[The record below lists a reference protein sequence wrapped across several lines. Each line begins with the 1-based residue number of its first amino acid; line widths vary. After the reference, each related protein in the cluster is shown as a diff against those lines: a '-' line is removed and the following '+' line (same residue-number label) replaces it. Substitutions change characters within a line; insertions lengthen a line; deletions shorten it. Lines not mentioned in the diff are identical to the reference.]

1 MSQTLGGN
9 QFYDFFF
16 VKSNVNLN
24 INLVSL
30 VWLNNEPNFARE
42 TNKCMIFFA
51 MYMHTLC
58 CAYIMDQECTIKHS
72 YTHGTFTKS
81 FVLWTSGVSEESVL
95 FEIFN
100 FFSGLFKHFLPLSV
114 LPSSH
119 K

>member
-1 MSQTLGGN
+1 MI
-9 QFYDFFF
+9 FFF
-16 VKSNVNLN
+16 FFKIKCELEHQSHG
-24 INLVSL
+24 LVSL
-30 VWLNNEPNFARE
+30 VWLHNEPNFARE